1 VEFRY
6 HNSESCQ
13 RNRDLKNIREDD
25 SLANYEMENKISVC
39 IVLDRIGFNNVT
51 IREGYVQ
58 AILYIYKFPNFILV
72 YRNSSHRLGTYEFQ

>member
-1 VEFRY
+1 MKVEFRY

-51 IREGYVQ
+51 IREGMCKPSFIFISFQ
-58 AILYIYKFPNFILV
+58 ILF
-72 YRNSSHRLGTYEFQ
+72 